1 MAGGDT
7 TSREGGHIP
16 LVRLGVDLFA
26 AEHLAGLVAR
36 HEKWA
41 TSFPLGAWPIPAV
54 GTVFDI
60 EAPGSGLRVRVS
72 VAAVGVCR
80 MSAVGPDFAA
90 AEGCG
95 SVAEWHR
102 VHAEFYHSV
111 GVESPDPLIVQ
122 LWLRR
127 HDP

>member
-1 MAGGDT
+1 MEGGDSA
-7 TSREGGHIP
+7 SREEGHIP
-16 LVRLGVDLFA
+16 LVRLGIDLVA
-26 AEHLAGLVAR
+26 AARLAGQVAR

-41 TSFPLGAWPIPAV
+41 TSYPLGAWPIPAV

-95 SVAEWHR
+95 SLAEWQR
-102 VHAEFYHSV
+102 VHAEFYRKV
-111 GVESPDPLIVQ
+111 GVEGPDPLIVQ